1 MRRLFGNQNLVF
13 GLILL
18 AFLQILVL
26 GFRWRPGAGPSE
38 PLPAV
43 GDTLPILPFR
53 QLHNPRGVQ
62 SQSGA
67 TVLLVFNSRC
77 GHCAEVAPLWAD
89 WIRNA
94 GSDWDVLAVSTEPVD
109 SAEAYAR
116 QQGWPVEVAVVDAS
130 AARGP
135 AHALTA
141 RTPWVIVVDRD
152 GVILSEGHGRRIAEL
167 TAGTETGRGKV
178 AGR

>member
-18 AFLQILVL
+18 AFLQLLVL
-26 GFRWRPGAGPSE
+26 GFRLRPGAGPSE
-38 PLPAV
+38 SLPAV
-43 GDTLPILPFR
+43 GDTLSGLPFR

-67 TVLLVFNSRC
+67 TLILVFNSRC

-89 WIRNA
+89 WVRDA
-94 GSDWDVLAVSTEPVD
+94 GSDWDVLAVSSEPLD
-109 SAEAYAR
+109 SAEAYAK
-116 QQGWPVEVAVVDAS
+116 QQGWPMEVAVVDAS
-130 AARGP
+130 VARGP

-141 RTPWVIVVDRD
+141 RTPWVYVVGQDSFAYKD
-152 GVILSEGHGRRIAEL
+152 EGSHGA
-167 TAGTETGRGKV
+167 THSC
-178 AGR
+178 